1 MTLHPTSNV
10 RHLHRTSGTALC
22 LLASTLMAAES
33 AAGDGPHQP
42 SVQMETACAP
52 VHVALRHARR
62 QPLVSQYRVDDGFW
76 PVALQAMAFRVGDL
90 MYETENGVLVLHQ
103 LEAGQDLLAG
113 ALEAELAAGR
123 AWCRIEGEVD
133 YHGMPA
139 MRVSF
144 RLPGLA
150 EQHQPAAVLID
161 RADGLPRWH
170 GYANMVGGFA
180 WVYDRPVLVFPP
192 PGGAAQR

>member
-1 MTLHPTSNV
+1 MTCHPTSNV
-10 RHLHRTSGTALC
+10 RRLHKTAGTALC
-22 LLASTLMAAES
+22 LLASTLMAGES
-33 AAGDGPHQP
+33 AAVGGPHRP
-42 SVQMETACAP
+42 SAQMQTECAP
-52 VHVALRHARR
+52 VLIALRHARR
-62 QPLVSQYRVDDGFW
+62 QPLVSQYLVDDGYW
-76 PVALQAMAFRVGDL
+76 PVELQAMAFRVGDL

-103 LEAGQDLLAG
+103 LEEGQDLLAS

-123 AWCRIEGEVD
+123 AWCRIEGDVH

-161 RADGLPRWH
+161 RVDGLPRWH
-170 GYANMVGGFA
+170 GYTNMDGGFA
-180 WVYDRPVLVFPP
+180 WVYDRPGLVFPP
-192 PGGAAQR
+192 SGGAAER